1 MARRPSP
8 PLMPGKPMQDA
19 NFPAPISVGIAAAL
33 ATSTMMKTAV
43 TASLLLVASTAFAD
57 TTTTT
62 ADTLVVVTP
71 NAPVVVTQGAAP
83 APQPVYAAPGAAEM
97 PPPPPAYPAAPATA
111 NGAPQNEDWNNVS
124 HINGIPVKVG
134 ERQDYLY
141 KPKKFNISTNP
152 FGYFFGYYDIAGS
165 MALGQNLAASVA
177 ITGWDESYSTGY
189 QLSATLP
196 LYFRKTF
203 SGPFLEGGLLIRET
217 KHDYY
222 YDCYDC
228 SSGSTMDTDSWVG
241 PQLLFGWHW
250 TFDSGLNVAFAAGVA
265 KQMGNTNQDTDGN
278 AYFRVGY
285 AF

>member
-1 MARRPSP
+1 M
-8 PLMPGKPMQDA
+8 L
-19 NFPAPISVGIAAAL
+19 
-33 ATSTMMKTAV
+33 KTAV
-43 TASLLLVASTAFAD
+43 TASLLLLASSAFAD

-71 NAPVVVTQGAAP
+71 NAPVIVTQGAAP

-97 PPPPPAYPAAPATA
+97 PPPPPYPAAPATA

-124 HINGIPVKVG
+124 HINGVPVKVG
-134 ERQDYLY
+134 ERQDYLF

-177 ITGWDESYSTGY
+177 ITGWDQDFSTGY

-203 SGPFLEGGLLIRET
+203 SGPYLEGGLLIRQT
-217 KHDYY
+217 NAS
-222 YDCYDC
+222 YDECYDC
-228 SSGSTMDTDSWVG
+228 TYASTSMNTDSWAG
-241 PQLLFGWHW
+241 PQLLFGWQW

-265 KQMGNTNQDTDGN
+265 KQMGNSDQETDGN
-278 AYFRVGY
+278 GYFRVGY

>member
-1 MARRPSP
+1 
-8 PLMPGKPMQDA
+8 MQDA

-33 ATSTMMKTAV
+33 GTATMLKTAV
-43 TASLLLVASTAFAD
+43 TASLLLLASSAFAD

-83 APQPVYAAPGAAEM
+83 AAQPVYAAPGAAEM
-97 PPPPPAYPAAPATA
+97 PPPPPYPAPAAAPATA

-141 KPKKFNISTNP
+141 KPKKFNIATNP

-177 ITGWDESYSTGY
+177 ITGWDIESTTGY
-189 QLSATLP
+189 QFSATLP

-203 SGPFLEGGLLIRET
+203 SGPYLEGGLLLRQT
-217 KHDYY
+217 KHDYC
-222 YDCYDC
+222 YDCY
-228 SSGSTMDTDSWVG
+228 STDSMETDSWVG
-241 PQLLFGWHW
+241 PQLMFGWQW
-250 TFDSGLNVAFAAGVA
+250 TFDSGLNVQFAAGFA
-265 KQMGNTNQDTDGN
+265 KQMGNSNQDTDGN
-278 AYFRVGY
+278 GYFRVGY

>member
-1 MARRPSP
+1 M
-8 PLMPGKPMQDA
+8 LKP
-19 NFPAPISVGIAAAL
+19 AAL
-33 ATSTMMKTAV
+33 
-43 TASLLLVASTAFAD
+43 ASLLLLASTSAFAD
-57 TTTTT
+57 TETTT

-71 NAPVVVTQGAAP
+71 NAPVVVTQGAP
-83 APQPVYAAPGAAEM
+83 AVQRVMAPGAAEM
-97 PPPPPAYPAAPATA
+97 PPAPVAAPAAA
-111 NGAPQNEDWNNVS
+111 NGAPQNEDWSNVS
-124 HINGIPVKVG
+124 HINGVPVKVG

-141 KPKKFNISTNP
+141 KTKKFNLSANP
-152 FGYFFGYYDIAGS
+152 FGFFFGYYDIAGS

-177 ITGWDESYSTGY
+177 ISGWSFGDSDSGY

-203 SGPFLEGGLLIRET
+203 SGPFLEGGLLIRTSTSE
-217 KHDYY
+217 DYAY
-222 YDCYDC
+222 AYNCIDC
-228 SSGSTMDTDSWVG
+228 SMSTTDSWAG

-265 KQMGNTNQDTDGN
+265 KQMGNKDGDTDGN